1 MSAAPSANPVGIALA
16 WVFLLSTAVFVV
28 SLLAWLIVMMR
39 GRDPRLPRR
48 VCLVAAGL
56 AVASVA
62 LNSVL

>member
-1 MSAAPSANPVGIALA
+1 MSAAQPAKPLGIALA
-16 WVFLLSTAVFVV
+16 WIFLLSAAVFVV
-28 SLLAWLIVMMR
+28 SLLAWLIVMLR

-56 AVASVA
+56 AVASLA